1 MLQREADPKASGGLL
16 CDEMGLGKTITTIGL
31 LKESKPTK
39 TLILGPLAVI
49 EQWTKAVLEEGFAVF
64 NLVKQTWCL
73 RGGSI
78 SKGRVYITNYDKLLS
93 NISILTSDWSRI
105 VCDEAHILRNRKGR
119 RYIELRA
126 LERKHTWLLTG
137 TPIVNNK
144 KELGSLVSLFHSSVK
159 PDHNPSMEEA
169 KNWMSTYALCR
180 TTLQLRDSL
189 PGIFPKAPTIIDYR
203 VPFISEK
210 EETFYRG
217 VQGRISKQIE
227 TLMEEE
233 QPDMLMMLQ
242 LLLRLRQISVHPQ
255 IYINARRKHSSLYKE
270 EDWDTDSTKTHA
282 IKRILSEESGSHGY
296 VLFCHFHEEIALLK
310 NLLAREP
317 SVASIHT
324 YHGGLNAKE
333 RSSTLQALQ
342 DARVKT
348 RLKLSTAIQT
358 QYPSC
363 PKLPD
368 TLYGHIGSFLNLKRH
383 NILLAQ
389 IQSAGTGLNLQHMD
403 RVIFTTP
410 WWTAALMDQAIA
422 RVLRMGQTQPVTVY
436 HIGLEEDE
444 EESLNIDNYINTK
457 VEIKRLLC
465 KELLDAADHT
475 ITDKIKQ

>member
-39 TLILGPLAVI
+39 TLILGPLAVL

-64 NLVKQTWCL
+64 NLVKQIWCL
-73 RGGSI
+73 RGGTI

-93 NISILTSDWSRI
+93 NISILTGDWGRI

-159 PDHNPSMEEA
+159 PDYNPSMEEA
-169 KNWMSTYALCR
+169 KKWMSMYALCR
-180 TTLQLRDSL
+180 TTMQLRNSL
-189 PGIFPKAPTIIDYR
+189 PGIFPQAPTIIDHR
-203 VPFISEK
+203 VPFVSEK

-217 VQGRISKQIE
+217 VQGRITKQIE
-227 TLMEEE
+227 TLMD

-255 IYINARRKHSSLYKE
+255 IYINARRKQSRHYKI
-270 EDWDTDSTKTHA
+270 EDWETDSTKTLA
-282 IKRILSEESGSHGY
+282 IKHILSEESGSHGY
-296 VLFCHFHEEIALLK
+296 VVFCHFHEEIALLK
-310 NLLAREP
+310 GLLERES

-348 RLKLSTAIQT
+348 NLEALRAVQR
-358 QYPSC
+358 QFPSC
-363 PKLPD
+363 PKLSD
-368 TLYGHIGSFLNLKRH
+368 TLYSHIGSFLDGKRH

-403 RVIFTTP
+403 RVIFTTS

-465 KELLDAADHT
+465 KELLDAANHT